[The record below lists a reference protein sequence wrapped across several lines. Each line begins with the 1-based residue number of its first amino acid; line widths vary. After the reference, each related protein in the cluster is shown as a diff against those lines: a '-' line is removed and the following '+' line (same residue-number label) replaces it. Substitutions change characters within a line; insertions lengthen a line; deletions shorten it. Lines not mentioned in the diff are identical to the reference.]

1 MAHLR
6 SQGKAKTLAPGSK
19 IGRQRRTRK
28 STQADAPA
36 SSEESA
42 SRNTRRRSSQR
53 TKLDQQP
60 TSSPGRRT
68 RSQKGAVSHERLST
82 PPKRKRRS
90 TVADSQEQPP
100 KRQRNEDAGA
110 VEEEPHGHASDDQSA
125 PLSQDFYT
133 KINESARG
141 EQLQN
146 LPQLR
151 LDNSVEHPTETES
164 RMEIAVE
171 ASQDGAR
178 DEEAH
183 MAEVDVVADS
193 HRPTRDVSELEE
205 EGSAPAKGQQEL
217 DKPVEQPESIVQ
229 SEGVERDDAE
239 SRPAASHPRSS
250 QPGKWRK
257 RQQSQKAPFGEAT
270 YQEPRGASP
279 DLGSKMPSPQAK
291 RFSTRGRPRISTIQ
305 EDPYEFQGS
314 DEEESPQKEMQ
325 EQEEKSNTAT
335 EATSKRK
342 QSQPQST
349 QPRPTE
355 NEEEPETE
363 DEDEDVPESD
373 QAPDGSESE
382 AHEDSLFIDPSGEDE
397 ATIRVKIHG
406 RMVQKLFTLMT
417 FSAWT
422 GKRKWAEDVRVKVH
436 ESEPDRRKK
445 PAGRSEALMF
455 DLYDLWGLCSEIPR
469 APHFERQHA
478 YQREKAGAFKKSIS
492 TISYHVERY
501 ASYIT
506 TRMESSETNSEEVKN
521 GRIVVKQLYRRI
533 IPMLVFILKQAFLA
547 GCDESSGE
555 DADAVKQNGE
565 FTKYILQLL
574 ERTTG
579 WIKRLGHVMLGWLE
593 LHPPKLASQSIVARD
608 RARNIQAY
616 RQKLIADTGSL
627 QKALEDALKKHGEL
641 AKAPERDRREREKR
655 ERALREREEQEK
667 KLREAQDLQMQR
679 FILSTQR
686 KRLSRPTA
694 HRSTQASNEAANQST
709 WVASQS
715 LSGDEYFEKHGGW
728 RYWEDDRLLN
738 TIRNTLRPNYRV
750 LTDMLPGRSIEE
762 VEQRAKHL
770 RMNIRRKYE
779 KAGWQPPAWSYDEV

>member
-1 MAHLR
+1 MARLR

-42 SRNTRRRSSQR
+42 SRNTRRRSLQR

-100 KRQRNEDAGA
+100 KRQRNEDVGA
-110 VEEEPHGHASDDQSA
+110 VEEEPHGHASDDDSA
-125 PLSQDFYT
+125 PLSQEFYT
-133 KINESARG
+133 KINKSALG

-151 LDNSVEHPTETES
+151 PDNSVAHPAETES
-164 RMEIAVE
+164 RMEIVVE

-193 HRPTRDVSELEE
+193 YGPTRDVSEPEE
-205 EGSAPAKGQQEL
+205 EDSAPAKGQQEL
-217 DKPVEQPESIVQ
+217 DNPVEQPESIVQ

-239 SRPAASHPRSS
+239 PRLAGSHPRSS
-250 QPGKWRK
+250 QLGKRRK
-257 RQQSQKAPFGEAT
+257 RRQSQKAPFGEAT
-270 YQEPRGASP
+270 YQEPRGVSP

-305 EDPYEFQGS
+305 EDLYEFQGS
-314 DEEESPQKEMQ
+314 DREENPQKEMQ

-422 GKRKWAEDVRVKVH
+422 GKRKWDEDVRVVGK
-436 ESEPDRRKK
+436 SEPEK
-445 PAGRSEALMF
+445 PAGRSKALMV
-455 DLYDLWGLCSEIPR
+455 DLNGLWGLCLGVPR
-469 APHFERQHA
+469 APRFESQHA
-478 YQREKAGAFKKSIS
+478 YQRENAAAFKKSIS
-492 TISYHVERY
+492 TISRRVERY

-506 TRMESSETNSEEVKN
+506 TRMGSSETNTKELEN
-521 GRIVVKQLYRRI
+521 GRIAVNQLYTRI
-533 IPMLVFILKQAFLA
+533 IPMLVLILKQAFLA
-547 GCDESSGE
+547 GCDESSGKN
-555 DADAVKQNGE
+555 AGSVKQNGE

-574 ERTTG
+574 ERTAG

-593 LHPPKLASQSIVARD
+593 LHPPKLATQSIAERD
-608 RARNIQAY
+608 RVRNIQTY
-616 RQKLIADTGSL
+616 RQQLIADTGSL
-627 QKALEDALKKHGEL
+627 QKALEEALKQHGEL
-641 AKAPERDRREREKR
+641 VKAPERDRREQERR

-694 HRSTQASNEAANQST
+694 HRSTQALNEAANQST

-750 LTDMLPGRSIEE
+750 LTDMLPGRSLEE

-770 RMNIRRKYE
+770 RRNIRQKYE
-779 KAGWQPPAWSYDEV
+779 KAGWQPPAWSYD